1 MAGRRTARGPAPVI
15 PSNALVASAVKYP
28 GKVTQIYRGTTG
40 WQTEAWR
47 QYDICPEL
55 RFAAQYIGNAL
66 SRCTIKPGEVDDLG
80 NVSLS
85 EDPSIREA
93 LSLLFSGNDG
103 QAQMLSTLGIHLTVV
118 GEAYIVGRKDTNDP
132 TGQKQIWEVIGV
144 NEMTVNGR
152 TWTIK
157 YADNLQNVDLGE
169 DDTVIRVWRPHPAK
183 RVEADSPVRALLPV
197 LTEIEYLTRHIF
209 AQTTSR
215 VAGAGVWVLPDSV
228 EFPGVDSTKK
238 AESFMNTVG
247 LAMET
252 SLKDPSSA
260 ASLVPIMV
268 TVPADAV
275 DKIKPPIHFWSNFDE
290 AAVNTRRASM
300 LRFCVGMDIPPEVIM
315 GMTTGLS
322 TSGGRGNGA
331 SHWTSW
337 QIEEA
342 AIKLHIEPLL
352 EVICNAI
359 IVGYL
364 RDVSGNPKAALVT
377 DTTALKLQPDRSKE
391 AFTLAQMGKISDE
404 ALRRWNG
411 MTEDDAP
418 SDEEYK
424 RFLFQKVSGGGLA
437 PEQVG
442 YAIRF
447 LTGDQNFPAPE
458 GPAKNADHQQQQ
470 PSLLDLPS
478 PTGPPDM
485 PSNSVDGLQMALVT
499 AASEPL
505 VLRALERAGNRLRNQ
520 GIKPPDVPAHE
531 VYLHA
536 HVNGSAT
543 RLLEDAWVMVP
554 QVAQGMGVD
563 TDRLT
568 AVLNAYA
575 ENLLTQQMPHSR
587 EAMVRYL
594 SLVGK

>member
-1 MAGRRTARGPAPVI
+1 MAGRRARGPAPVI

-66 SRCTIKPGEVDDLG
+66 SRCTIKPGEVDALG
-80 NVSLS
+80 NVSVS
-85 EDPSIREA
+85 EDANITEA
-93 LSLLFSGNDG
+93 LSMLFSGNDG
-103 QAQMLSTLGIHLTVV
+103 QAQMLSALGVHLTVV
-118 GEAYIVGRKDTNDP
+118 GEAYVVGRMDTE
-132 TGQKQIWEVIGV
+132 TGKRIWEVIGI
-144 NEMTVNGR
+144 NELSVNGR
-152 TWTIK
+152 TWTIR
-157 YADNLQNVDLGE
+157 YADNMTNIDLAD

-183 RVEADSPVRALLPV
+183 RIEADSPVRALLPV

-228 EFPGVDSTKK
+228 EFPGVDPTKK

-247 LAMET
+247 IAMET
-252 SLKDPSSA
+252 SLKDPSNA

-275 DKIKPPIHFWSNFDE
+275 DKIKPPIHFWSPFDE

-322 TSGGRGNGA
+322 SSGGRGNGA

-359 IVGYL
+359 VVGYL

-391 AFTLAQMGKISDE
+391 AFTLAQMGKVSDE

-418 SDEEYK
+418 SEDEYK
-424 RFLFQKVSGGGLA
+424 RFLFQKIAGGGVA

-442 YAIRF
+442 YAVQY
-447 LTGDQNFPAPE
+447 LTGDTNFPTPE
-458 GPAKNADHQQQQ
+458 GPANSPDHQQQQ
-470 PSLLDLPS
+470 PSLLDIPAR
-478 PTGPPDM
+478 PGPPDM
-485 PSNSVDGLQMALVT
+485 PQTNGLQMALVA

-543 RLLEDAWVMVP
+543 KLLDDAWVMVP
-554 QVAQGMGVD
+554 QVAAGMGVD

-575 ENLLTQQMPHSR
+575 ENLLTQQVPHSR

-594 SLVGK
+594 ALVGER